1 MSPSSNPTPTP
12 TVGADPVVTALEQI
26 IAPKSVLV
34 FDPSIFT
41 SDTDADQAARV
52 FVNTVI
58 RQLAN
63 QNKLKT
69 EAAKVNWCI
78 DHLELTAR
86 EKTDAEWAAGRLKKM
101 SDFTEWFGRCYF
113 MPDVERR
120 HSVYAKLAKLHFET
134 NFTKLVWEI
143 RELWDLN
150 KTYPIQVSEDEFISR
165 LLSNASNVWQD
176 QLRGITT
183 FDAMLVTARTLT
195 RSSQWIQPNSGRQ
208 KDKNGGNTYGGNT
221 YTGGSAKGKG
231 KRRDRWINKKNPS
244 TPNRDNRDRNK
255 FGGQSFPTSQKLT
268 GKNSDKREVR
278 LAKLLS
284 TWVDE
289 HEKEDDNVSD
299 ENLLSGKV

>member
-1 MSPSSNPTPTP
+1 M
-12 TVGADPVVTALEQI
+12 VTALEQI

-69 EAAKVNWCI
+69 EASKVNWCI

-86 EKTDAEWAAGRLKKM
+86 EKADAEWTAGRLKKM

-113 MPDVERR
+113 IPEEERR
-120 HSVYAKLAKLHFET
+120 HSVYSKLAKLRFET
-134 NFTKLVWEI
+134 NFTKFVWEI

-150 KTYPIQVSEDEFISR
+150 KTYPIQVSEDEFISH
-165 LLSNASNVWQD
+165 LVSKAHSNWQD
-176 QLRGITT
+176 QLRGIAT

-195 RSSQWIQPNSGRQ
+195 RSSQWIQPNSFRPEYNDDDNNSIDGKANGNGKW
-208 KDKNGGNTYGGNT
+208 KDKGII
-221 YTGGSAKGKG
+221 S
-231 KRRDRWINKKNPS
+231 KNPS
-244 TPNRDNRDRNK
+244 TKNRDNRDRNK
-255 FGGQSFPTSQKLT
+255 FGGQSFPNSTTLT
-268 GKNSDKREVR
+268 GQNSDKREMR

-284 TWVDE
+284 IWMNE
-289 HEKEDDNVSD
+289 QEREDDNVAD
-299 ENLLSGKV
+299 ENVVSRKEQD